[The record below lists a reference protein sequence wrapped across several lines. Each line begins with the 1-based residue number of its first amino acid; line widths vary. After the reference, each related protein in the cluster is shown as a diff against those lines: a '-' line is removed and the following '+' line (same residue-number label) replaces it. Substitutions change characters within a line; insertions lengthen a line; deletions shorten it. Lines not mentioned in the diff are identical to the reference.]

1 MTIKEMKEIV
11 DFARSVVNRKGDQL
25 RQELGDSLCNG
36 KITRTEYDLIWDL
49 TTNKKY
55 YLARHYLNQAIAQ
68 KPN

>member
-1 MTIKEMKEIV
+1 MTIKEMNEIV
-11 DFARSVVNRKGDQL
+11 DFAMDVVNRKGDQL

-36 KITRTEYDLIWDL
+36 KITRTEYELIWDL

-55 YLARHYLNQAIAQ
+55 KLARYYLDQAVEQ